1 MIVFLCGEAVALMGT
16 PKSEWG
22 SKRHIAGP
30 DLRWRNM
37 MSRSLSVLM
46 VGRML
51 IRNMEERRLENVSGD
66 FGRCGE
72 FLFSGLVP
80 QLFAAPRRRG
90 RHSLS
95 WPQIFRQTEALLM
108 KTPGHPFG

>member
-72 FLFSGLVP
+72 FCFRVWFHSCL
-80 QLFAAPRRRG
+80 
-90 RHSLS
+90 RH
-95 WPQIFRQTEALLM
+95 QEDGVATRCH
-108 KTPGHPFG
+108 GHRSFVRPKHC